1 MRNYLKITGCG
12 LLALMTGLGTVS
24 AQTPPEQIRDWDGL
38 SYLGVVAGM
47 EAWGLKGSDRLW
59 MRAPDGRALIEGS
72 LFSATGQDLGAA
84 LTGAPARTLSAPSPP
99 ANPTATNDPV
109 PAPSEN
115 DPEAAQ
121 DASAEPTPLDWSA
134 PNQALIGQALEI
146 TRSEAFWFGV
156 GDPTAPEI
164 WAWMDPST
172 PASQATFMM
181 LRDRIAAGSVYLRVI
196 PVVTRDP
203 ASAEAMAAILATEDP
218 LRAFLARLDGGA
230 LPAAPEG
237 EDLTLPEE
245 LVTPI
250 ERNGALATRIAPP
263 ALPFLV
269 WTSGSG
275 PVALAGVPG
284 EDLFGDAVRVDPAPE
299 AAPAPD
305 TQGSDEGTEPVSE
318 GAEDTSAT
326 E

>member
-12 LLALMTGLGTVS
+12 LLALMTGLGPVS

-84 LTGAPARTLSAPSPP
+84 LTGAPARSLSAPLPV
-99 ANPTATNDPV
+99 ANPTETNDPV
-109 PAPSEN
+109 PPAPQNEI
-115 DPEAAQ
+115 EAAQ
-121 DASAEPTPLDWSA
+121 DAPSEPAPLDWSA

-156 GDPTAPEI
+156 GDPSAPEI

-203 ASAEAMAAILATEDP
+203 ASAEAMAAILVTEDP

-230 LPAAPEG
+230 LPATPEG
-237 EDLTLPEE
+237 ENITLPEE

-250 ERNGALATRIAPP
+250 ERNGAIATRIAPP

-269 WTSGSG
+269 WSSESG

-284 EDLFGDAVRVDPAPE
+284 EDLFGDVVRVDPVPEPVAEIPATGSEPAPE
-299 AAPAPD
+299 EAADPKD
-305 TQGSDEGTEPVSE
+305 
-318 GAEDTSAT
+318 AE
-326 E
+326 